1 MARPIPGRAYRLLPG
16 TPARGNRHLTSAG
29 TDHPSPLPAPVPAHR
44 PYSGTRMNHIDHPV
58 TLYAGPLDG
67 LVMPA
72 AELEELVREYCG
84 DRLVFLSCFGVSGLY
99 QEQDGQWVYAA
110 PGLLDKKR

>member
-1 MARPIPGRAYRLLPG
+1 
-16 TPARGNRHLTSAG
+16 
-29 TDHPSPLPAPVPAHR
+29 
-44 PYSGTRMNHIDHPV
+44 MNHIDHPV

>member
-1 MARPIPGRAYRLLPG
+1 
-16 TPARGNRHLTSAG
+16 
-29 TDHPSPLPAPVPAHR
+29 
-44 PYSGTRMNHIDHPV
+44 MNHIDHPV

-72 AELEELVREYCG
+72 AELEELVREYAATASSSLLL
-84 DRLVFLSCFGVSGLY
+84 RSERPHQSRRPMGLRR
-99 QEQDGQWVYAA
+99 